1 MSFHTSAL
9 EKDQSLF
16 NCVVLWWCYCTVR
29 ISFRLLKI
37 NICSHWCMI
46 VCFLTI
52 NISQTSQGIL
62 DVLLCVCVYMP
73 VRSSSYTH
81 IPPPHTHTYSW
92 VPSNLA
98 LWIQYLTLFN
108 CAINL
113 PRILFQGTNMKDEE
127 PCFTILMLYHFYLTL
142 HPLLP
147 PSLPLL
153 FFPSLSQTVP
163 QNNFFPLVNAL

>member
-1 MSFHTSAL
+1 MSFHTSPL

-16 NCVVLWWCYCTVR
+16 NCVVLWWCYCTLG
-29 ISFRLLKI
+29 ISFCFLKF

-46 VCFLTI
+46 IFFLTI
-52 NISQTSQGIL
+52 NISQMSQGIL
-62 DVLLCVCVYMP
+62 DVLLCVCIYVCALKFLH
-73 VRSSSYTH
+73 TH
-81 IPPPHTHTYSW
+81 PPTHHTHTYSW

-113 PRILFQGTNMKDEE
+113 PRILFQGTNMEGKEQ
-127 PCFTILMLYHFYLTL
+127 CFPILMLYHFYL
-142 HPLLP
+142 HPFLP

-153 FFPSLSQTVP
+153 FSPSLSQTVP
-163 QNNFFPLVNAL
+163 PNNFFTLVNTL